1 MVHASGN
8 GASQSKMVRDR
19 ELEKKY
25 DEERK
30 ARKAQAAKERK
41 ERFETVAATLNS
53 KAGVEHVKNIND
65 ALKKEI
71 ADNQKAAE
79 QEAQRSQAAE
89 ETNLV
94 QALLKARSEEAP
106 DAE

>member
-1 MVHASGN
+1 MTEKPSELSWSERRA
-8 GASQSKMVRDR
+8 R
-19 ELEKKY
+19 E
-25 DEERK
+25 
-30 ARKAQAAKERK
+30 QAAKERK

-79 QEAQRSQAAE
+79 QEAQRSQAA
-89 ETNLV
+89 
-94 QALLKARSEEAP
+94 
-106 DAE
+106 DAEIKAEQKNL